1 MELVGVEVV
10 KVVPKRLE
18 DQGET
23 RLARLR
29 RYVTREIL
37 GRVMDLETPVITT
50 STLTTCLLLQ
60 RIL

>member
-23 RLARLR
+23 RLARLWSG
-29 RYVTREIL
+29 TSL
-37 GRVMDLETPVITT
+37 GKFSAESWTWRLTHLSLT
-50 STLTTCLLLQ
+50 SAKLFYS
-60 RIL
+60 